1 MTTHLVWFR
10 QDLRLHDN
18 LAGAAACRN
27 SSARVLALYIAT
39 PRQWA
44 THNMSPRQA
53 ELINAQL
60 NGLQIAL
67 AEKGIPLLFREV
79 DDFVA
84 SVEIVKQVCAE
95 NSVTHLFYNYQYE
108 VNERARDVE
117 VERALRNVVCEG
129 FDDSV
134 ILPPGAVMTGN
145 HEMYKVFTPF
155 KNAWLKRLR
164 EGMPECV
171 AAPKVRSSG
180 SIEPSP
186 SITLNYP
193 RQSFD
198 TAHFPVEEKAA
209 IAQLRQFCQNGAGE
223 YEQQRDFPAVEGTS
237 RLSASLAT
245 GGLSPRQC
253 LHRLLA
259 EQPQA
264 LDGGAGSVWLN
275 ELIWREFYRHLMV
288 YYPKLCKGRPFIAWT
303 DKVAWREDDAA
314 LQAWQRGETGFP
326 IVDAAMR
333 QLNATGWMH
342 NRLRMIVASFL
353 TKDLRLDWRAGE
365 RYFMSQLIDGDL
377 AANNGGW
384 QWAAV
389 TGTDAA
395 PYFRIFNPTT
405 QGEKFDKQG
414 VFMRRWLPELAKVP
428 EKALHQPWAWADKQ
442 GIKLDY
448 PRPIVDHKQA
458 RQETQGAWGAARKGI
473 TPPPDGGS

>member
-1 MTTHLVWFR
+1 MITHLVWFR

-18 LAGAAACRN
+18 LALAAACRN

-164 EGMPECV
+164 EGMLECV

-275 ELIWREFYRHLMV
+275 ELIWREFYRHLIT
-288 YYPKLCKGRPFIAWT
+288 YHPSLCKHRPFIAWT
-303 DKVAWREDDAA
+303 DRVQWQSNPAH
-314 LQAWQRGETGFP
+314 LQAWQEGKTGYP
-326 IVDAAMR
+326 ICR
-333 QLNATGWMH
+333 CCH
-342 NRLRMIVASFL
+342 AS
-353 TKDLRLDWRAGE
+353 A
-365 RYFMSQLIDGDL
+365 
-377 AANNGGW
+377 
-384 QWAAV
+384 
-389 TGTDAA
+389 
-395 PYFRIFNPTT
+395 
-405 QGEKFDKQG
+405 
-414 VFMRRWLPELAKVP
+414 
-428 EKALHQPWAWADKQ
+428 
-442 GIKLDY
+442 
-448 PRPIVDHKQA
+448 
-458 RQETQGAWGAARKGI
+458 
-473 TPPPDGGS
+473 